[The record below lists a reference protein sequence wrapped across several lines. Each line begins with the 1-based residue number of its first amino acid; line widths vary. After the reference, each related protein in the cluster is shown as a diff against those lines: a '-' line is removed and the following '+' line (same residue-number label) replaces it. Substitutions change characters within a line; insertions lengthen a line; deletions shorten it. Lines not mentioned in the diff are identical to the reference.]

1 MSLLQRFR
9 NWMNAATGGDHR
21 LSPQALSVLLAAKE
35 KPYVL
40 DVRSP
45 QEFRGDG
52 HIAGANLIPLGE
64 LASHIKKIPTDRLV
78 VTVCRSGA
86 RSSAAQSQLERAG
99 YTHVKNL
106 SGGMMAWQSAG
117 LPVNRK

>member
-1 MSLLQRFR
+1 MSLL
-9 NWMNAATGGDHR
+9 HR
-21 LSPQALSVLLAAKE
+21 LRKWMDAASGGEHRVSAAELSAFVAAHE
-35 KPYVL
+35 KLFIL

-64 LASHIKKIPTDRLV
+64 LASHLKKIPTDRMV

-86 RSSAAQSQLERAG
+86 RSGSAHAQLQNAG
-99 YTHVKNL
+99 FTNVKNL

-117 LPVNRK
+117 LPVVRK

>member
-1 MSLLQRFR
+1 MSLLQRVR
-9 NWMNAATGGDHR
+9 NWLNAASGGDHR
-21 LSPQALSVLLAAKE
+21 LSAQELSTLLAANE
-35 KPYVL
+35 KVFIV

-52 HIAGANLIPLGE
+52 HIAGATLIPLGE
-64 LASHIKKIPTDRLV
+64 LANHLKKIPTDRLV

-86 RSSAAQSQLERAG
+86 RSGAALGQLQRAG
-99 YTHVKNL
+99 YDNAKNL

-117 LPVNRK
+117 LPVTRK

>member
-1 MSLLQRFR
+1 MSLLQRLR

-52 HIAGANLIPLGE
+52 HIAGANLIPLSE
-64 LASHIKKIPTDRLV
+64 LASHIKKIPTDCLI

-86 RSSAAQSQLERAG
+86 RSAAAQSQLERAG
-99 YTHVKNL
+99 YTQVKNL

>member
-1 MSLLQRFR
+1 MD
-9 NWMNAATGGDHR
+9 AASGGEHR
-21 LSPQALSVLLAAKE
+21 VSAAELSAFVAAHE
-35 KPYVL
+35 KLFIL

-64 LASHIKKIPTDRLV
+64 LASHLKKIPTDRMV

-86 RSSAAQSQLERAG
+86 RSGSAHAQLQNAG
-99 YTHVKNL
+99 FTNVKNL

-117 LPVNRK
+117 LPVVRK